1 MICQVRHLRRDS
13 IARWPS
19 IYNAPISRE
28 RYLRI
33 VAPERKATLPVQAIM
48 GRCGK
53 CGYRLAWVLVRGKWL
68 TRQSALLRLIFRLL
82 TMYIARQCIDVPGS
96 APTTRT
102 VNDRS
107 CKARAV
113 NEPVHH
119 VREAAMKS
127 IRLVVFLLALYALTL
142 PASAATLVVLNKS
155 EHTASLIDPDTGKTM
170 AKLPVGRG
178 PHEVIVS
185 PDGRTAYVSNF
196 GPYGICPP
204 GDTMCKTPGNTIT
217 VLDLAE
223 RKVKATYD
231 YGSNKGQHG
240 SVISR
245 DGKYVWVTSETPQ
258 SLLEIDTATG
268 KIANQWMTKQERSH
282 LVVVTPDEKK
292 FYVTNTISGSVSAI
306 ERATGAVK
314 VISIGKGAEAIT
326 ISPDGHE
333 VWVGMPV
340 DNKIAVISTA
350 KDEVVE
356 MLDSGGKQPQRIRF
370 TPDGNEVW
378 VSHVAADTLTVIDSN
393 SRKIVA
399 NVSVGKR
406 PQGIVFSP
414 DGHRGYFALSGS
426 NQVAVIDVPG
436 RKLVENFETGLDP
449 DGIGWGR

>member
-1 MICQVRHLRRDS
+1 
-13 IARWPS
+13 
-19 IYNAPISRE
+19 
-28 RYLRI
+28 
-33 VAPERKATLPVQAIM
+33 
-48 GRCGK
+48 
-53 CGYRLAWVLVRGKWL
+53 
-68 TRQSALLRLIFRLL
+68 
-82 TMYIARQCIDVPGS
+82 
-96 APTTRT
+96 
-102 VNDRS
+102 
-107 CKARAV
+107 
-113 NEPVHH
+113 
-119 VREAAMKS
+119 MKS
-127 IRLVVFLLALYALTL
+127 IRLVVFLFALYTLTL

-155 EHTASLIDPDTGKTM
+155 EHTASLIDPDTGKTL

-268 KIANQWMTKQERSH
+268 KIVNQWMTKQERSH

-314 VISIGKGAEAIT
+314 VIPIGKGAEAIT
-326 ISPDGHE
+326 ISPDGRE

-356 MLDSGGKQPQRIRF
+356 TLDSGGKQPQRIRF

-378 VSHVAADTLTVIDSN
+378 VSHVAADTLTVIDAK
-393 SRKIVA
+393 SRKVVA